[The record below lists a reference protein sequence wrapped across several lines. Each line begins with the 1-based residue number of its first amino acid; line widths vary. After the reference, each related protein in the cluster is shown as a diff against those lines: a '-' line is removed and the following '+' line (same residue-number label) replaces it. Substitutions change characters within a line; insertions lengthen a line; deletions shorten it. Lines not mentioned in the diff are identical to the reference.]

1 MSFFLVFCCL
11 WLSCSAW
18 RLWRDRGE
26 CGGRFLRHRHAMLW
40 LLSLWRGTVWP
51 CCGCHH
57 CGVAQCGHEPNNP
70 GQPAPTSA
78 FSNRT
83 VSREKQVASIQPNVR
98 KHRISVLFDDLLLK
112 KNTTI
117 AEMILMSGQPVCP
130 ASRSSGHSIS
140 DRDGHSAA
148 GATAASFPPCH
159 YVRPRHTT
167 PARLA
172 SIREQADVRFT
183 SLSLLAHATM
193 DLHSQHTIAQD
204 FVSKH
209 FQFRVALDLRS
220 SPYRHQPAVNDL
232 GAHELDSLQT
242 A

>member
-18 RLWRDRGE
+18 RLWRGRGE
-26 CGGRFLRHRHAMLW
+26 CGGRFLRHRHA
-40 LLSLWRGTVWP
+40 SGTVWP

-83 VSREKQVASIQPNVR
+83 
-98 KHRISVLFDDLLLK
+98 
-112 KNTTI
+112 